1 MLNNT
6 VALLDSG
13 VAAAVGDYESIST
26 VTVTAGGGQAS
37 VEFTSIVGTYKHLQ
51 IRYMARCAGAYGAA
65 DPSAMRG
72 EFNSDTTTTNY
83 YSHYIRGNGATAT
96 AGANNGPN
104 YFGWVPNNSITS
116 GIFGVGIIDIL
127 DYANTNKNK
136 TSRTLT
142 GFDTNG
148 GGSAYLTSHL
158 WKNTAAITSI
168 KLTAYDGNLVQNS
181 SFALYG
187 IK

>member
-72 EFNSDTTTTNY
+72 EFNSDTTTTN
-83 YSHYIRGNGATAT
+83 
-96 AGANNGPN
+96 
-104 YFGWVPNNSITS
+104 
-116 GIFGVGIIDIL
+116 
-127 DYANTNKNK
+127 
-136 TSRTLT
+136 
-142 GFDTNG
+142 
-148 GGSAYLTSHL
+148 
-158 WKNTAAITSI
+158 
-168 KLTAYDGNLVQNS
+168 
-181 SFALYG
+181 
-187 IK
+187 